1 MKYRYAC
8 IIFALAFILQTTV
21 FGMLPVFGGS
31 ANLLL
36 CCCIVISFACTDN
49 NAGIVI
55 SIIAGLLY
63 DVCFSQY
70 MGVTALLLVLIA
82 AGCIAVRTFLLNSEN
97 FMSMLVTSLG
107 SVFVYYNL
115 LWLIYRLAGSSYS
128 YIYML
133 EKLPVYIILNVII
146 IMIMYAI
153 IIRKVVSHK
162 SDRYSVWG
170 GY

>member
-1 MKYRYAC
+1 
-8 IIFALAFILQTTV
+8 
-21 FGMLPVFGGS
+21 MLV
-31 ANLLL
+31 
-36 CCCIVISFACTDN
+36 
-49 NAGIVI
+49 
-55 SIIAGLLY
+55 
-63 DVCFSQY
+63 
-70 MGVTALLLVLIA
+70 A

>member
-1 MKYRYAC
+1 MKYRYAGL
-8 IIFALAFILQTTV
+8 IFAAAFLLQTTA
-21 FGMLPVFGGS
+21 FGMLPVLGVS

-36 CCCIVISFACTDN
+36 CCCVVISFACTEN

-55 SIIAGLLY
+55 STAAGLLY

-70 MGVTALLLVLIA
+70 MGVTALVLVLIA

-97 FMSMLVTSLG
+97 FMSMLVVSLG
-107 SVFVYYNL
+107 AVTVYYHL
-115 LWLIYRLAGSSYS
+115 FWLMHRLAGSNCSYL
-128 YIYML
+128 YML
-133 EKLPVYIILNVII
+133 EKLPVYIILNTVI

-153 IIRKVVSHK
+153 IIRKVVSHR

>member
-21 FGMLPVFGGS
+21 FGMLPVFGVS

-49 NAGIVI
+49 NAGFVI
-55 SIIAGLLY
+55 SLIAGLLY

-70 MGVTALLLVLIA
+70 MGVTALLLVLVA

-115 LWLIYRLAGSSYS
+115 LWLIYRL
-128 YIYML
+128 
-133 EKLPVYIILNVII
+133 
-146 IMIMYAI
+146 
-153 IIRKVVSHK
+153 R
-162 SDRYSVWG
+162 
-170 GY
+170 